1 MPDGPANS
9 QMPQGSEQ
17 ATVWDAEGFIEL
29 AHRALAERSFPTGRY
44 VNGRVV
50 SVLRSPMLGNA
61 SGVAVGFSTIPPGA
75 STEAHHHV
83 AEEIAYIMSGTGYV
97 EIGDE
102 RFDLGPGSVI
112 FTPSDSVHRTTAT
125 GSEPLVS
132 VWVYSPSG
140 SELRWLTEDEVV
152 DERPATVSGAEP
164 T

>member
-1 MPDGPANS
+1 MTVPHETL
-9 QMPQGSEQ
+9 EQ
-17 ATVWDAEGFIEL
+17 TAAQ
-29 AHRALAERSFPTGRY
+29 AHDERAALART
-44 VNGRVV
+44 N
-50 SVLRSPMLGNA
+50 
-61 SGVAVGFSTIPPGA
+61 AVGFSTIPPGA

-102 RFDLGPGSVI
+102 RFDLAPGSVI